1 MLNMHGFL
9 CHKNFNDLY
18 SIHSF
23 TSYFLNTCHVFLIIL
38 TTEDKQ
44 WTKKKK
50 KNSCPYGLYDSEV
63 GGLFPEYVKMLTP

>member
-1 MLNMHGFL
+1 MHGFL
-9 CHKNFNDLY
+9 CHENFNNPD

-23 TSYFLNTCHVFLIIL
+23 TSYFLNTCHVLLIIL

-44 WTKKKK
+44 PKKKK
-50 KNSCPYGLYDSEV
+50 KSCPHGLYDSEV

>member
-44 WTKKKK
+44 
-50 KNSCPYGLYDSEV
+50 
-63 GGLFPEYVKMLTP
+63 

>member
-1 MLNMHGFL
+1 MHGFL
-9 CHKNFNDLY
+9 CHKNFNDPY

-44 WTKKKK
+44 RTKKIKILALMV
-50 KNSCPYGLYDSEV
+50 YMT
-63 GGLFPEYVKMLTP
+63 VKLGVYFLSM